1 MVGYNVQSWRG
12 SVSDGDIDL
21 FYIVDIDTGTRTTV
35 SPSFLSKMYNDGT
48 INIIPDVL
56 ISYLGLDKPNPY
68 VQASVTE
75 LKVYVKDW
83 ETGASIQSAK
93 VRLGGWTSDTTTA
106 DGSIYFANIP
116 KKEYVTILTKTGYQT
131 QNITLD
137 LTGDGSYAT
146 YTFRLQPITQE
157 PTPADPDNPT
167 KRQDRLTIGFKDANN
182 FIPFLKP
189 KGFIGGGIA
198 KLATAENKAKL
209 LTAINA
215 VVPGGWE
222 IVAVSLTSEALI
234 IDFDETGSPG
244 LPVLAILAIAAGVLI
259 VYGLIIGWWKLE
271 DRKGKEAAVEEVIAK
286 GDIVEKLG
294 DLGFNSDE
302 ISIILS
308 GLDNSDTGGGTF
320 GEIKDILIMAV
331 GAAVI
336 ILLIQQMGR
345 STAA

>member
-35 SPSFLSKMYNDGT
+35 SPGFLSKMYNDGT
-48 INIIPDVL
+48 INIIPHVL
-56 ISYLGLDKPNPY
+56 ISYLGLSK
-68 VQASVTE
+68 
-75 LKVYVKDW
+75 
-83 ETGASIQSAK
+83 
-93 VRLGGWTSDTTTA
+93 
-106 DGSIYFANIP
+106 
-116 KKEYVTILTKTGYQT
+116 
-131 QNITLD
+131 
-137 LTGDGSYAT
+137 
-146 YTFRLQPITQE
+146 TQE

-302 ISIILS
+302 ISVILS